1 MIPRL
6 VLDTNVYAF
15 GRTDDLAGLAERGLL
30 LSVSEIAFTE
40 TILRSFREYRGGM
53 RRGQARGMLF
63 RRSKAI
69 APFLDPAYPVALGAG
84 GITRRVA
91 AQTAGAMQNH
101 AAERQSALL
110 IAIWQVVIKHE
121 FTDEDW
127 AANAKVAEAWLTER
141 DQAEFTVMR
150 AVRGQPR
157 PVGWSAKA
165 EAERLAVMRASL
177 AEFWGFTPAMTERLD
192 AHVAT
197 TAYQML
203 QWDTGARTAKKNDGA
218 DGHLTQHI
226 AEGSVVVTND
236 NRLID
241 IVDRSGTFQAP
252 WVRRLDDLEC
262 LPEGLPW
269 GEDARRQ
276 ARSFTR
282 GLQ

>member
-1 MIPRL
+1 MALRL
-6 VLDTNVYAF
+6 VLDTNVYSF
-15 GRTDDLAGLAERGLL
+15 GRIHDLARLVERGLL

-40 TILRSFREYRGGM
+40 TIARSFREYRDGM
-53 RRGQARGMLF
+53 RRGQARGKLF
-63 RRSKAI
+63 RRSKVI

-84 GITRRVA
+84 GITRRIA
-91 AQTAGAMQNH
+91 AQTAGTRPNH

-110 IAIWQVVIKHE
+110 IAMWRVAVAHE
-121 FTDEDW
+121 FTDEEW
-127 AANAKVAEAWLTER
+127 AANARVAEAWLTER

-150 AVRGQPR
+150 AVRGQR
-157 PVGWSAKA
+157 KPVGWSTKP
-165 EAERLAVMRASL
+165 EAERLAIMRTSL

-241 IVDRSGTFQAP
+241 IVDSSGTFQAP

-269 GEDARRQ
+269 GENARRQ
-276 ARSFTR
+276 ATSFTR
-282 GLQ
+282 APR